1 METNNFQYK
10 KYNLKSLTTD
20 GYSCSLMY
28 ESKLKDK
35 NEEKFK
41 NKSAKFTKNSILKT
55 PKILTNLKES
65 NEKNKKYMKSKK
77 NHIKTKIGKLAV
89 DPGGNKI
96 TGVTVLITPND
107 ELQVLK
113 YSTNQYYHDTKINEK
128 NYLMKSYYEEWIN
141 KPKNEHVKHLSFKVS
156 STEALLNYINIYAS
170 FDSSDKN
177 SNVELNYHEIITKNM
192 RIIDKIFY
200 FYMNIATDRKWN
212 FNKHIAKQLFYEK
225 IFNKLKFYQIGFG
238 DWSITSTPNA
248 KFKRAPAQGTL
259 NLM

>member
-10 KYNLKSLTTD
+10 KYNFKSQTTD

-41 NKSAKFTKNSILKT
+41 NNAKFTKNSILKI
-55 PKILTNLKES
+55 PKILKNLKES
-65 NEKNKKYMKSKK
+65 NEKNKNYMKSKK

-96 TGVTVLITPND
+96 TGVTVLITTND

-128 NYLMKSYYEEWIN
+128 NYLMKSYYEEWI
-141 KPKNEHVKHLSFKVS
+141 KPKNEHFKHLSFKVS

-212 FNKHIAKQLFYEK
+212 FNKHIAKQ
-225 IFNKLKFYQIGFG
+225 
-238 DWSITSTPNA
+238 
-248 KFKRAPAQGTL
+248 
-259 NLM
+259 